1 MMRPTRL
8 KTDLEA
14 AEISRRDRA
23 FQRESIDEQR
33 ERAKKTAR
41 LRALR
46 LAKEAADRKAAES
59 VAAEKAAAK
68 AKVPAK
74 KKRLIKRRQATENS
88 AAAIPDADPAG
99 S

>member
-1 MMRPTRL
+1 MMRPTRST
-8 KTDLEA
+8 TDLEA
-14 AEISRRDRA
+14 AEMSRRNKA
-23 FQRESIDEQR
+23 FQRESANEQV

-41 LRALR
+41 LRALS

-59 VAAEKAAAK
+59 VAADKAAAK

-74 KKRLIKRRQATENS
+74 KKRLIKRGQATENS
-88 AAAIPDADPAG
+88 AAAIPDAGPAG